1 MRFVA
6 HNSEMH
12 YDAFNCEM
20 HFGVCNYEMHFF
32 FMQLQNTFS
41 CMHCGMQHGFGKTL
55 TALMWNLTWG
65 QCCVLG
71 LLQCTS
77 SLLLSHCSK
86 LSENRPVQI
95 TWHFQL
101 IFQKRNHSSRSWDI
115 LLETITSSK
124 QKQKTNVASV
134 VNQFTYKIS
143 FSVVCNWFAP

>member
-55 TALMWNLTWG
+55 TALM
-65 QCCVLG
+65 
-71 LLQCTS
+71 
-77 SLLLSHCSK
+77 
-86 LSENRPVQI
+86 
-95 TWHFQL
+95 
-101 IFQKRNHSSRSWDI
+101 
-115 LLETITSSK
+115 
-124 QKQKTNVASV
+124 
-134 VNQFTYKIS
+134 
-143 FSVVCNWFAP
+143 